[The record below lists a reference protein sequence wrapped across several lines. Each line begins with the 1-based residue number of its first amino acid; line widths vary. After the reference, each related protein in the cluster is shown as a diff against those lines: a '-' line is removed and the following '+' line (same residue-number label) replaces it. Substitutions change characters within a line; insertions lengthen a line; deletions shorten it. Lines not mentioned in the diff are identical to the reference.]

1 MFFSNDQLSASKKKM
16 NGILFSIALNFWL
29 NLGELT
35 LNLLKVTYV
44 IYSFVKE
51 ADNINIGSLF
61 QMFQSFSSLMLS

>member
-1 MFFSNDQLSASKKKM
+1 M